1 MSFFR
6 MLMIAAFVLGTVSL
20 VSCKKETAED
30 KAKSGISKLGDAG
43 NQAAEDAKK
52 AADEATK

>member
-6 MLMIAAFVLGTVSL
+6 MLMVAAFVLGTATL

-43 NQAAEDAKK
+43 DQAAEDAKK
-52 AADEATK
+52 TADEASK